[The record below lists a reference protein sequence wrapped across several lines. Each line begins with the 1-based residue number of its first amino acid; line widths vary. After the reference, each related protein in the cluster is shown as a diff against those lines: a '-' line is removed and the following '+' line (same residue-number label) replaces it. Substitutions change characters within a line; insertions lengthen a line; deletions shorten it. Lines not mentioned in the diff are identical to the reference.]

1 MATLIESE
9 PPMSPRENLRQIAAD
24 RGESLANL
32 SALIGRNTTYLQQF
46 ITKGSPKRLE
56 PVDRLHLAKY
66 LNVDERKLG
75 ARDPW
80 EPVN

>member
-9 PPMSPRENLRQIAAD
+9 SPMSPRENLRQLAAE

-32 SALIGRNTTYLQQF
+32 SALIGRNAAYLQQF
-46 ITKGSPKRLE
+46 VTRGSPKRLE
-56 PVDRLHLAKY
+56 PDDRLHLAKY

-80 EPVN
+80 EPAL

>member
-1 MATLIESE
+1 MATLSESE